1 MRGSKQHG
9 KAGVKAEIV
18 ENVRGWNVDQVER
31 QGNVVVAVVP
41 GFGIDPIERLHLAT
55 LANLRRADRLALAQL
70 GIQRIQI
77 RSVASVHPID
87 PSAVD
92 QIANLEPE
100 GIAFSQ
106 LEPEATPHR
115 TDELRPGVSV
125 GGWTP
130 VFLRRRRPPRSA
142 PASPDR
148 ARTCR
153 RSG

>member
-100 GIAFSQ
+100 GISISQ
-106 LEPEATPHR
+106 LEPETSPHR
-115 TDELRPGVSV
+115 TDELRPGVSIGGRTTGV
-125 GGWTP
+125 G
-130 VFLRRRRPPRSA
+130 RPQLMPGRPQSS
-142 PASPDR
+142 PAVENH
-148 ARTCR
+148 
-153 RSG
+153 GKV